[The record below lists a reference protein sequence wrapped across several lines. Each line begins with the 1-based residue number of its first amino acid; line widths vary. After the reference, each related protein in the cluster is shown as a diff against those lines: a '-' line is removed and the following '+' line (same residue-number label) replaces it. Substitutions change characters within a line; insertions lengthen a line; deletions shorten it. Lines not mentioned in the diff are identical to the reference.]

1 MLTVHRLA
9 TRRGKAY
16 LRDSLGYVGLAAT
29 MVPVGFIAQKKGWGT
44 SRSFVLALSAVP
56 PLLATVLAARAE
68 AGPSDSTAGKQRYD
82 LRVED
87 IHGGSL
93 SFGRAAL
100 RNVLKIGL
108 PWQLG
113 HTVAVG
119 AAFGGFEQRDAWTIG
134 ATVATYTLLGAM
146 VGSAAFGN
154 GVAIHDRIAGTNVR
168 DTSTL
173 GTSGRTV
180 DQVIQAAVKTIRR
193 EPYWSTPNRFES
205 L

>member
-1 MLTVHRLA
+1 MLTVHRLT

-44 SRSFVLALSAVP
+44 SRSFVLAVSAVP

-168 DTSTL
+168 DTL
-173 GTSGRTV
+173 
-180 DQVIQAAVKTIRR
+180 
-193 EPYWSTPNRFES
+193 TPVTN
-205 L
+205 